1 MESISKHLNS
11 SIPELRARFM
21 SFHKP
26 QIGVQNKVWTPLQP
40 NPYSLNVARVDGYA
54 LKRRKMF

>member
-1 MESISKHLNS
+1 MENITKHLNS

-26 QIGVQNKVWTPLQP
+26 QIGIQNKVWTPSKP
-40 NPYSLNVARVDGYA
+40 NPYSLNVSRPDGFP
-54 LKRRKMF
+54 LKRRRNF